1 VTVRFAEDARRLLA
15 LAWPV
20 FIGQMAVLGFATV
33 DTVLLARHSAL
44 DLAALA
50 VGASAYVTVFIG
62 LMGMVLAVG
71 PIAGQ
76 FFGGRRHAEA
86 GEQLRQ
92 ALLLAL
98 ALALPA
104 AALLAF
110 PQPFLW
116 LAKAGPDVAD
126 RVRGYLLALA
136 AAVPAALLFTAFRGF
151 NTAVSRPKAV
161 MALQLG
167 GLALKVPLSAL
178 LVSGLGA
185 VPALGITGCGIATA
199 VVMWLQ
205 LAAAAVLMRRDPFY
219 APFALWSRGWPRP
232 QRRSLSAQLRLGVP
246 MGLSVL
252 IEVTGFSFMA
262 LLISRLAP
270 QQVAGHQI
278 AANLAALLFMM
289 PLSMANAATTL
300 VAQAIGAGEPQ
311 RAQALGR
318 RALALALAIAAV
330 AALLLAL
337 LRQPIAGLYTRD
349 TALAA
354 SVVPLLGWVA
364 AFHIADA
371 AQAVSSQVLRAWR
384 VATVPVLIYA
394 LSLWGVG
401 LGGGW
406 WLASG
411 SAGPSMAGAPGFWA
425 AGAAALVMAALALVA
440 LLRHVAA
447 RAQRHRASP
456 AEPLRPAG

>member
-1 VTVRFAEDARRLLA
+1 MTVRFMEDARRLLA

-20 FIGQMAVLGFATV
+20 FIGQIAVLGFATV

-62 LMGMVLAVG
+62 LMGMVMAVG

-76 FFGGRRHAEA
+76 FFGGRRYADA

-98 ALALPA
+98 VLALPA

-136 AAVPAALLFTAFRGF
+136 VAVPAALLFTAFRGF

-178 LVSGLGA
+178 LVSGGSLGPLD
-185 VPALGITGCGIATA
+185 VPALGVTGCGVATA
-199 VVMWLQ
+199 IVMWTQ
-205 LAAAAVLMRRDPFY
+205 LAAAALLTRRDRFY
-219 APFALWSRGWPRP
+219 EPFALWSRGWPRP
-232 QRRSLSAQLRLGVP
+232 QRHSLGAQLRLGVP
-246 MGLSVL
+246 MGLAVL

-270 QQVAGHQI
+270 DQVAGHQI
-278 AANLAALLFMM
+278 AANLTALLFMM
-289 PLSMANAATTL
+289 PLSMAQAAGAL
-300 VAQAIGAGEPQ
+300 VAQALGAGEVG

-318 RALALALAIAAV
+318 RALRLALGIAAV
-330 AALLLAL
+330 AAALLAL
-337 LRQPIAGLYTRD
+337 LRQPIAGLYTGD
-349 TALAA
+349 AALAA
-354 SVVPLLGWVA
+354 SVVPLLAWVA
-364 AFHIADA
+364 AFHVADA

-406 WLASG
+406 WLG
-411 SAGPSMAGAPGFWA
+411 RGGAGPALAGAPGFWA
-425 AGAAALVMAALALVA
+425 AGAMALVLAALALVA

-447 RAQRHRASP
+447 RAQARQVAAP
-456 AEPLRPAG
+456 G